1 MRIGKFNDFS
11 KNRKIN
17 EAEAA
22 LMTEPGVPTEEL
34 SMSGGK
40 TITKP
45 EVPTKPAPPVQPEKE
60 KIQQPVETPQR
71 KAYVEEEEG
80 DSSDIET
87 MLANLTEELNSTEFG
102 IATLENNVVK
112 FQTEVDG
119 QKKEL
124 DIEFIS
130 ETMSFT
136 INKQRYVMVSGRKKE
151 MKTIEDVVMYIES
164 LQVPGQ
170 AQAQMAQKGGQ
181 RAAVVSERKM
191 SLPKAS
197 HLKHS
202 HSKETTLDKLQ
213 NLEKNYKS
221 LSSDLKIGNV
231 SLPKSITE
239 LEDKI
244 EEVKTLLKFK
254 STKEMENYLE
264 TLKSMKQYFK

>member
-34 SMSGGK
+34 SMTGGK
-40 TITKP
+40 TTTKP
-45 EVPTKPAPPVQPEKE
+45 AVPTKPAEPVVPGKE
-60 KIQQPVETPQR
+60 KIEQPVETPQR
-71 KAYVEEEEG
+71 KAYVEEEEA
-80 DSSDIET
+80 SISDIET
-87 MLANLTEELNSTEFG
+87 QLADLTEELNSTEFG

-119 QKKEL
+119 QKQEFE
-124 DIEFIS
+124 IEFIS

-136 INKQRYVMVSGRKKE
+136 VNKQRFVMFAGRKKE
-151 MKTIEDVVMYIES
+151 LKSIEEVVMYFES

-170 AQAQMAQKGGQ
+170 AQAQKPYDAHKRPQ
-181 RAAVVSERKM
+181 AISERRLN
-191 SLPKAS
+191 LPKAS
-197 HLKHS
+197 HLKHK
-202 HSKETTLDKLQ
+202 HSGETTLDKLQ
-213 NLEKNYKS
+213 DLEKSYKS

-264 TLKSMKQYFK
+264 TLKAMKQYFK